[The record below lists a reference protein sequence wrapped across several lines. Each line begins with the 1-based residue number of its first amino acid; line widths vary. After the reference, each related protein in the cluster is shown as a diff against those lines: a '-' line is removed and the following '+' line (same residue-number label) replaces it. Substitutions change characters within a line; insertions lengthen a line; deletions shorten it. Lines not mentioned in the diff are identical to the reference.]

1 MLKKLLKYDLEYI
14 YKVLSIF
21 YILSLFFGILTRIL
35 FKIENSFIFNI
46 IAQVCSG
53 ITISMI
59 FNIIINNLMRL
70 WARFRNN
77 FYGDESYLTHTL
89 PVDKKDLYL
98 SKFLLSIISL
108 FLSIIVIAITLFIA
122 YYSKENI
129 EILKNTLLLISNAYG
144 STVIKIILAVLFI
157 LFLELANA
165 LQSGYTGIILGH
177 RMNNG
182 KIGFSVLFGFI
193 AYIITQVLVLF
204 MLFIGGLFNQDIM
217 NLFFTSDIIN
227 VEMIKIVIYIAIGIY
242 TLTLLIGY
250 IFNLKYFKKGV
261 NVD

>member
-1 MLKKLLKYDLEYI
+1 MLKKLLKYDLENI
-14 YKVLSIF
+14 YRVLLVF
-21 YILSLFFGILTRIL
+21 YALSLFFGVLTRML
-35 FKIENSFIFNI
+35 FKIENSFIINV
-46 IAQVCSG
+46 IAQICSG

-70 WARFRNN
+70 WVRFRNN

-89 PVDKKDLYL
+89 PVDKKSLYL
-98 SKFLLSIISL
+98 SKFFMAIISL
-108 FLSIIVIAITLFIA
+108 FFSIIVIALTLFIA

-129 EILKNTLLLISNAYG
+129 EVLKNTLLPIANAYG

-165 LQSGYTGIILGH
+165 LQAGYTGIILGH

-182 KIGFSVLFGFI
+182 KIGFSVLFGFG

-204 MLFIGGLFNQDIM
+204 MLFIGGVFNGDIM
-217 NLFFTSDIIN
+217 NLFFTSEVINADMLKII
-227 VEMIKIVIYIAIGIY
+227 IYMAIGIY

-250 IFNLKYFKKGV
+250 LFNLKWFKKGV